1 MTEAAVLTLV
11 GRPDCHLCHEM
22 RRTLERVV
30 QRRPLRIAEKNVD
43 EDEELLR
50 LYQLAIP
57 VLLLG
62 TTEIARYRID
72 EAELAARLVQLG
84 VIDGASR

>member
-22 RRTLERVV
+22 RKTLERVASG
-30 QRRPLRIAEKNVD
+30 RAIRIVEKNVD
-43 EDEELLR
+43 DDERLLR

-62 TTEIARYRID
+62 TDEIARYSVSDRD
-72 EAELAARLVQLG
+72 LAARLAGLG
-84 VIDGASR
+84 LLP

>member
-1 MTEAAVLTLV
+1 VTEAAVLTLV

-22 RRTLERVV
+22 RQTLERLVSG
-30 QRRPLRIAEKNVD
+30 RSIRIVEKNVD
-43 EDEELLR
+43 DDERLLR

-62 TTEIARYRID
+62 TDEIARHSVSEPDLAGR
-72 EAELAARLVQLG
+72 LAALG
-84 VIDGASR
+84 LLR